1 MSAAWQV
8 VTTIDSP
15 EAAERI
21 ARALV
26 DQRLAAC
33 VQIEGPCL
41 SVYRWKEKTEESTE
55 WMCLIK
61 TTAEL
66 YDAVETAIQAQ
77 HHYDEPEII
86 ATKIERGSPGYL
98 AWIAEN
104 TRSN

>member
-1 MSAAWQV
+1 MPIQI
-8 VTTIDSP
+8 TTTNDDLQ
-15 EAAERI
+15 ELELELI
-21 ARALV
+21 AQQLI

-33 VQIEGPCL
+33 CQIIGPIT
-41 SVYRWKEKTEESTE
+41 SIYRWKEKIEESTE

-61 TTAEL
+61 TTVEL

-98 AWIAEN
+98 AWIADN
-104 TRSN
+104 ARSS

>member
-1 MSAAWQV
+1 MSIQI
-8 VTTIDSP
+8 TTTNDDLQELEQIGMQL
-15 EAAERI
+15 I
-21 ARALV
+21 

-33 VQIEGPCL
+33 CQIIGPIT
-41 SVYRWKEKTEESTE
+41 SIYRWKEKIEESTE

-86 ATKIERGSPGYL
+86 VTKIERGSPGYL

>member
-1 MSAAWQV
+1 MSIQI
-8 VTTIDSP
+8 TTTNDDLQ
-15 EAAERI
+15 ELEQI
-21 ARALV
+21 AKQLI

-33 VQIEGPCL
+33 CQIIGPIT

-104 TRSN
+104 ARSN

>member
-1 MSAAWQV
+1 MSIQI
-8 VTTIDSP
+8 TTTNDDLQ
-15 EAAERI
+15 ELELI
-21 ARALV
+21 AQQLI

-33 VQIEGPCL
+33 CQIIGPIT
-41 SVYRWKEKTEESTE
+41 SIYRWKEKIEESTE

>member
-1 MSAAWQV
+1 MPIQI
-8 VTTIDSP
+8 TTTNDDLR
-15 EAAERI
+15 ELERI
-21 ARALV
+21 AKQLI

-33 VQIEGPCL
+33 CQIIGPMT
-41 SVYRWKEKTEESTE
+41 SIYRWKEKIEESTE

-61 TTAEL
+61 TTVEL

-98 AWIAEN
+98 AWIADN
-104 TRSN
+104 ARSS